1 MRRINRRW
9 FGAKKKKRKIKQN
22 RENKKFLKKR
32 SWQRGVCQ
40 RYLKGARE
48 KRMKNKFNIKQI
60 HKYIKNEYMNINIK
74 QIYIYIL
81 KKNYILCM

>member
-1 MRRINRRW
+1 
-9 FGAKKKKRKIKQN
+9 
-22 RENKKFLKKR
+22 
-32 SWQRGVCQ
+32 
-40 RYLKGARE
+40 
-48 KRMKNKFNIKQI
+48 MKNKFNIKQI